1 METYHVTIMDKN
13 IDITV
18 NRTSNNEYPYYAVA
32 SYKNID
38 GAGKTVEEARKKCE
52 SAVKIEL
59 IMNPW

>member
-18 NRTSNNEYPYYAVA
+18 SKTSNEEHPYYAVA

-52 SAVKIEL
+52 SAVKMEL
-59 IMNPW
+59 IMNP